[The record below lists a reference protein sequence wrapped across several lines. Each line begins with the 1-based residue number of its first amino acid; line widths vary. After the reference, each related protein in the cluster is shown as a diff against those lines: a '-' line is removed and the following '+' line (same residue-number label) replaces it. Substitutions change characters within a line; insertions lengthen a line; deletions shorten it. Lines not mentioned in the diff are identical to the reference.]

1 MKKRTLW
8 SLRWISV
15 LFISLIL
22 TLSISACATTEYW
35 NSTSAPGQGVSTGD
49 QSSGV
54 KPDDSSGGGNEAS
67 LDFDRKIITDTDIR
81 MESTDVPL
89 AIRELADLAREEGG
103 YIQSQYQSESS
114 GSNFYGELVVRIP
127 ADTVDAFITKIE
139 DYGKIRENKVS
150 VQDVTADYTDT
161 ASRLANARV
170 QEERLLELF
179 EEANSIDEMLYI
191 QTELDRLQERI
202 EVYEGQIRLWD
213 NLIDLATV
221 SIYLYTDSSLLGTDR
236 DVPRYIPADT
246 VWERF
251 QIGLNS
257 SLVNFVNGV
266 SRSIIWLGEN
276 FIQTLL
282 FLILLVILL
291 FIIRRGRKNRK
302 LRPARAANYNPV
314 QPQAYVRPA
323 NPQMR
328 YPNQAEAMPQEPVH
342 PDSSYTETT
351 AESAEQRNPENT
363 EH

>member
-1 MKKRTLW
+1 MKKGSQF
-8 SLRWISV
+8 SLRRISV
-15 LFISLIL
+15 LFLSLIL
-22 TLSISACATTEYW
+22 VLSISACAMSEYR
-35 NSTSAPGQGVSTGD
+35 NDTSAPGQGINTDD

-54 KPDDSSGGGNEAS
+54 KDEDGGGGDEAS
-67 LDFDRKIITDTDIR
+67 LDLDRKIITDTDIR

-89 AIRELADLAREEGG
+89 AIRELADLARKQGG

-114 GSNFYGELVVRIP
+114 GSNYYGELIVRIP
-127 ADTVDAFITKIE
+127 ADTVDAFIAKIE
-139 DYGKIRENKVS
+139 DHGKIRENKVS

-179 EEANSIDEMLYI
+179 AEANTIDEMLYI

-213 NLIDLATV
+213 NLIDLATI
-221 SIYLYTDSSLLGTDR
+221 SIQLYTDSSLLGTDR

-246 VWERF
+246 VWQQF
-251 QIGLNS
+251 KIGLNS
-257 SLVNFVNGV
+257 SVVNFVNGV
-266 SRSIIWLGEN
+266 SRSVIWVGEN
-276 FIQTLL
+276 FIQALF

-291 FIIRRGRKNRK
+291 LIIRRGRKNRK
-302 LRPARAANYNPV
+302 LRPAHTANYNPV
-314 QPQAYVRPA
+314 HPQAYVRPA

-328 YPNQAEAMPQEPVH
+328 YPDQAEAMPQEPVH
-342 PDSSYTETT
+342 PNSPYTDTT
-351 AESAEQRNPENT
+351 AEATEHRNPENT